1 MTAHQGFTLLEL
13 SKLINAKLIG
23 DGKAIVDNLSTIQN
37 SNKTSL
43 TFLSNKKYSK
53 YIKTSEAKAFIVHQD
68 FVKEDDK
75 KNFLVSEDPYLS
87 YAMASKLFSPF
98 YNDINN
104 NGIHSTAIVSSD
116 AKIGNNVFI
125 GANVYIGPNCVIG
138 DNSCIQPNV
147 SLVCNVKLG
156 SNCNIFPGTVL
167 GSDGFGYAP
176 TKNGY
181 VKIEQLGSLVIGDNV
196 EIGAGCTIDRGA
208 LDDTIIHDGVK
219 LDNQIHIAHN
229 VVIGNNTCLAA
240 QVGVA
245 GSTTIGKDC
254 LIGGQVGIAGHLKIG
269 DRVQMQAKSGVLK
282 NISDDSVI
290 MGYPAINY
298 RDYNKSYVHFKNFPK
313 IMNFINKLMKKYN
326 DQ

>member
-23 DGKAIVDNLSTIQN
+23 DGKAIVDNLSTIHN

-68 FVKEDDK
+68 FVNEDDK

-98 YNDINN
+98 YNDLNN
-104 NGIHSTAIVSSD
+104 SGIHSTAIVSSD
-116 AKIGNNVFI
+116 AKIGNNVSI

-229 VVIGNNTCLAA
+229 VDLGKNSAIAA
-240 QVGVA
+240 CCAIA
-245 GSTTIGKDC
+245 GSTVIGENFRM
-254 LIGGQVGIAGHLKIG
+254 GGL
-269 DRVQMQAKSGVLK
+269 SGVLGHLSITDNVSVGAHTLITK
-282 NISDDSVI
+282 NISEAGEYIGI
-290 MGYPAINY
+290 MPAQNPK
-298 RDYNKSYVHFKNFPK
+298 DWAKSS
-313 IMNFINKLMKKYN
+313 IFIKKRG
-326 DQ
+326 

>member
-68 FVKEDDK
+68 FVHEDDK
-75 KNFLVSEDPYLS
+75 KNFLVTEDPYLS
-87 YAMASKLFSPF
+87 YALASKLFSPF
-98 YNDINN
+98 YNDPNN

-138 DNSCIQPNV
+138 DNSCVQPNA

-181 VKIEQLGSLVIGDNV
+181 VKIEQLGNLVIGDSV

-208 LDDTIIHDGVK
+208 LDDTIIRDGVK

-229 VVIGNNTCLAA
+229 VDLGKNSAIAA
-240 QVGVA
+240 CCAIA
-245 GSTTIGKDC
+245 GSTVIGENFRM
-254 LIGGQVGIAGHLKIG
+254 GGL
-269 DRVQMQAKSGVLK
+269 SGVLGHLNITDNVSVGAHTLITK
-282 NISDDSVI
+282 NISEGGEYIGI
-290 MGYPAINY
+290 MPAQNPK
-298 RDYNKSYVHFKNFPK
+298 DWAKSS
-313 IMNFINKLMKKYN
+313 IFIKRRK
-326 DQ
+326 

>member
-1 MTAHQGFTLLEL
+1 MTAHEGFTLLEL

-23 DGKAIVDNLSTIQN
+23 DGEAIVDNLSTIHN

-68 FVKEDDK
+68 FVNEDDK

-98 YNDINN
+98 YNDLNN
-104 NGIHSTAIVSSD
+104 SGIHSTAIVSSD
-116 AKIGNNVFI
+116 AKIGNNVSI

-156 SNCNIFPGTVL
+156 SNCNIFSGSVL

-229 VVIGNNTCLAA
+229 VDLGKNSAIAA
-240 QVGVA
+240 CCAIA
-245 GSTTIGKDC
+245 GSTVIGENFRM
-254 LIGGQVGIAGHLKIG
+254 GGL
-269 DRVQMQAKSGVLK
+269 SGVLGHLSITDNVSVGAHTLITK
-282 NISDDSVI
+282 NISEGGEYIGI
-290 MGYPAINY
+290 MPAQNPK
-298 RDYNKSYVHFKNFPK
+298 DWAKSS
-313 IMNFINKLMKKYN
+313 IFIKKRK
-326 DQ
+326 

>member
-68 FVKEDDK
+68 FVIEDDK

-138 DNSCIQPNV
+138 HNSCIQPNV

-229 VVIGNNTCLAA
+229 VDLGKNSAIAA
-240 QVGVA
+240 CCAIA
-245 GSTTIGKDC
+245 GSTVIGENFRM
-254 LIGGQVGIAGHLKIG
+254 GGL
-269 DRVQMQAKSGVLK
+269 SGVLGHLSITDNVSVGAHTLITK
-282 NISDDSVI
+282 NISEGGEYIGI
-290 MGYPAINY
+290 MPAQNPK
-298 RDYNKSYVHFKNFPK
+298 DWAKSS
-313 IMNFINKLMKKYN
+313 IFIKKRK
-326 DQ
+326 

>member
-1 MTAHQGFTLLEL
+1 MTAHEGFTLLEL

-23 DGKAIVDNLSTIQN
+23 DGEAIVDNISTIQN

-68 FVKEDDK
+68 FVNEDDK

-98 YNDINN
+98 YNDLNN
-104 NGIHSTAIVSSD
+104 SGIHSTAIVSSD
-116 AKIGNNVFI
+116 AKIGNNVSI

-138 DNSCIQPNV
+138 DDSCIQPNV

-229 VVIGNNTCLAA
+229 VDLGKNSAIAA
-240 QVGVA
+240 CCAIA
-245 GSTTIGKDC
+245 GSTVIGENFRM
-254 LIGGQVGIAGHLKIG
+254 GGL
-269 DRVQMQAKSGVLK
+269 SGVLGHLSITDNVSVGAHTLITK
-282 NISDDSVI
+282 NISEGGEYIGI
-290 MGYPAINY
+290 MPAQNPK
-298 RDYNKSYVHFKNFPK
+298 DWAKSS
-313 IMNFINKLMKKYN
+313 IFIKKRK
-326 DQ
+326 

>member
-87 YAMASKLFSPF
+87 YAMASKLFIPF

-104 NGIHSTAIVSSD
+104 NGIHSTANVSSD

-125 GANVYIGPNCVIG
+125 GANVYIGPNCAIG
-138 DNSCIQPNV
+138 HNSCIQPNV

-229 VVIGNNTCLAA
+229 VDLGKNSAIAA
-240 QVGVA
+240 CCAIA
-245 GSTTIGKDC
+245 GSTVIGENFRM
-254 LIGGQVGIAGHLKIG
+254 GGL
-269 DRVQMQAKSGVLK
+269 SGVLGHLSITDNVSVGAHTLITK
-282 NISDDSVI
+282 NISEAGEYIGI
-290 MGYPAINY
+290 MPAQNPK
-298 RDYNKSYVHFKNFPK
+298 DWAKSS
-313 IMNFINKLMKKYN
+313 IFIKKRK
-326 DQ
+326 

>member
-1 MTAHQGFTLLEL
+1 VTAHQGFTLLEL

-23 DGKAIVDNLSTIQN
+23 DGKAIVDNLSTIQS

-138 DNSCIQPNV
+138 HNSCIQPNV

-229 VVIGNNTCLAA
+229 VDLGKNSAIAA
-240 QVGVA
+240 CCAIA
-245 GSTTIGKDC
+245 GSTVIGENFRM
-254 LIGGQVGIAGHLKIG
+254 GGL
-269 DRVQMQAKSGVLK
+269 SGVLGHLSITDNVSVGAHTLITK
-282 NISDDSVI
+282 NISEGGEYIGI
-290 MGYPAINY
+290 MPAQNPK
-298 RDYNKSYVHFKNFPK
+298 DWAKSS
-313 IMNFINKLMKKYN
+313 IFIKKRK
-326 DQ
+326 

>member
-37 SNKTSL
+37 SNKASL

-53 YIKTSEAKAFIVHQD
+53 YIKTSEARAFIVHQD
-68 FVKEDDK
+68 FVEEDYK
-75 KNFLVSEDPYLS
+75 KNFLVTEDPYLS
-87 YAMASKLFSPF
+87 YALASKLFSPF
-98 YNDINN
+98 YNDPNN

-138 DNSCIQPNV
+138 DNSCVQPNT

-156 SNCNIFPGTVL
+156 SDCNIFPGAVL

-208 LDDTIIHDGVK
+208 LDDTIIRDGVK

-229 VVIGNNTCLAA
+229 VDLGKNSAIAA
-240 QVGVA
+240 CCAIA
-245 GSTTIGKDC
+245 GSTVIGENFRM
-254 LIGGQVGIAGHLKIG
+254 GGL
-269 DRVQMQAKSGVLK
+269 SGVLGHLTITDNVSVGAHTLITK
-282 NISDDSVI
+282 NISERGEYIGI
-290 MGYPAINY
+290 MPAQNPK
-298 RDYNKSYVHFKNFPK
+298 DWAKSS
-313 IMNFINKLMKKYN
+313 IFIKRRK
-326 DQ
+326 

>member
-1 MTAHQGFTLLEL
+1 MTAHEGFTLLEL

-23 DGKAIVDNLSTIQN
+23 DGEAIVDNLSTIQN

-68 FVKEDDK
+68 FVNEDDK

-98 YNDINN
+98 YHDLNN
-104 NGIHSTAIVSSD
+104 SGIHSTAIVSSD
-116 AKIGNNVFI
+116 AKIGNNVSI

-176 TKNGY
+176 SKNGY

-229 VVIGNNTCLAA
+229 VDLGKNSAIAA
-240 QVGVA
+240 CCAIA
-245 GSTTIGKDC
+245 GSTVIGENFRM
-254 LIGGQVGIAGHLKIG
+254 GGL
-269 DRVQMQAKSGVLK
+269 SGVLGHLSITDNVSVGAHTLITK
-282 NISDDSVI
+282 NISEGGEYIGI
-290 MGYPAINY
+290 MPAQNPK
-298 RDYNKSYVHFKNFPK
+298 DWAKSS
-313 IMNFINKLMKKYN
+313 IFIKKRK
-326 DQ
+326 

>member
-1 MTAHQGFTLLEL
+1 MTAHEGFTLLEL

-23 DGKAIVDNLSTIQN
+23 DGEAIVDNLSTIQN

-68 FVKEDDK
+68 FVNEDDK

-98 YNDINN
+98 YNDLNN
-104 NGIHSTAIVSSD
+104 SGIHSTAIVSSD
-116 AKIGNNVFI
+116 AKIGNNVSI

-138 DNSCIQPNV
+138 ENSCIQPNV

-229 VVIGNNTCLAA
+229 VDLGKNSAIAA
-240 QVGVA
+240 CCAIA
-245 GSTTIGKDC
+245 GSTIIGENFRM
-254 LIGGQVGIAGHLKIG
+254 GGL
-269 DRVQMQAKSGVLK
+269 SGVLGHLSITDNVSVGAHTLITK
-282 NISDDSVI
+282 NISEGGEYIGI
-290 MGYPAINY
+290 MPAQNPK
-298 RDYNKSYVHFKNFPK
+298 DWAKSS
-313 IMNFINKLMKKYN
+313 IFIKKRK
-326 DQ
+326 

>member
-1 MTAHQGFTLLEL
+1 MTAHEGFTLLEL

-23 DGKAIVDNLSTIQN
+23 DGEAIVDNLSTIQN

-68 FVKEDDK
+68 FVNEDDK

-98 YNDINN
+98 YNDLNN
-104 NGIHSTAIVSSD
+104 SGIHSTAIVSSD
-116 AKIGNNVFI
+116 AKIGNNVSI

-229 VVIGNNTCLAA
+229 VDLGKNSAIAA
-240 QVGVA
+240 CCAIA
-245 GSTTIGKDC
+245 GSTIIGENFRM
-254 LIGGQVGIAGHLKIG
+254 GGL
-269 DRVQMQAKSGVLK
+269 SGVLGHLSITDNVSVGAHTLITK
-282 NISDDSVI
+282 NISEGGEYIGI
-290 MGYPAINY
+290 MPAQNPK
-298 RDYNKSYVHFKNFPK
+298 DWAKSS
-313 IMNFINKLMKKYN
+313 IFIKKRK
-326 DQ
+326 

>member
-23 DGKAIVDNLSTIQN
+23 DGEAIVDNLSTIQN

-68 FVKEDDK
+68 FVNEDDK

-98 YNDINN
+98 YNDLNN
-104 NGIHSTAIVSSD
+104 SGIHSTAIVSLD
-116 AKIGNNVFI
+116 AKIGNNVSI

-229 VVIGNNTCLAA
+229 VDLGKNSAIAA
-240 QVGVA
+240 CCAIA
-245 GSTTIGKDC
+245 GSTVIGENFRM
-254 LIGGQVGIAGHLKIG
+254 GGL
-269 DRVQMQAKSGVLK
+269 SGVLGHLSITDNVSVGAHTLITK
-282 NISDDSVI
+282 NISEGGEYIGI
-290 MGYPAINY
+290 MPAQNPK
-298 RDYNKSYVHFKNFPK
+298 DWAKSS
-313 IMNFINKLMKKYN
+313 IFIKKRK
-326 DQ
+326 

>member
-1 MTAHQGFTLLEL
+1 MTAHEGFTLLEL

-23 DGKAIVDNLSTIQN
+23 DGEAIVDNLSTIQN

-53 YIKTSEAKAFIVHQD
+53 YIKTSEAKAFIVHQE
-68 FVKEDDK
+68 FVNEDDK

-98 YNDINN
+98 YNDLNN
-104 NGIHSTAIVSSD
+104 SGIHSTAIVSSD
-116 AKIGNNVFI
+116 AKIGINVSI

-229 VVIGNNTCLAA
+229 VDLGKNSAIAA
-240 QVGVA
+240 CCAIA
-245 GSTTIGKDC
+245 GSTVIGENFRM
-254 LIGGQVGIAGHLKIG
+254 GGL
-269 DRVQMQAKSGVLK
+269 SGVLGHLSITDNVSVGAHTLITK
-282 NISDDSVI
+282 NISEGGEYIGI
-290 MGYPAINY
+290 MPAQNPK
-298 RDYNKSYVHFKNFPK
+298 DWAKSS
-313 IMNFINKLMKKYN
+313 IFIKKRK
-326 DQ
+326 

>member
-1 MTAHQGFTLLEL
+1 MTAKLGFTLLEL
-13 SKLINAKLIG
+13 SKLTNTKLIG
-23 DGKAIVDNLSTIQN
+23 DGKAVVDNLATIQN

-53 YIKTSEAKAFIVHQD
+53 YIKTSKAKAFIVHQD
-68 FVKEDDK
+68 FLIDDDK
-75 KNFLVSEDPYLS
+75 KNFLISEDPYLS
-87 YAMASKLFSPF
+87 YAVASKLFNPL
-98 YNDINN
+98 YKDTNN
-104 NGIHSTAIVSSD
+104 NEIHSTAIVSKD
-116 AKIGNNVFI
+116 VNIGNNVFI

-156 SNCNIFPGTVL
+156 SNCNIFPSTVL

-229 VVIGNNTCLAA
+229 VDLGKNSAIAA
-240 QVGVA
+240 CCAIA
-245 GSTTIGKDC
+245 GSTVIGENFRM
-254 LIGGQVGIAGHLKIG
+254 GGL
-269 DRVQMQAKSGVLK
+269 SGVLGHLSITDNVSVGAHTLITK
-282 NISDDSVI
+282 NISEGGEYIGI
-290 MGYPAINY
+290 MPAQNPK
-298 RDYNKSYVHFKNFPK
+298 DWAKSS
-313 IMNFINKLMKKYN
+313 IFIKKRK
-326 DQ
+326 

>member
-1 MTAHQGFTLLEL
+1 MTAHEGFTLLEL

-23 DGKAIVDNLSTIQN
+23 DGEAIVDNLSTIQN

-43 TFLSNKKYSK
+43 TFLSNKKNSK

-68 FVKEDDK
+68 FVNEDDK

-98 YNDINN
+98 CNDLSNS
-104 NGIHSTAIVSSD
+104 GIHSTAIVSSD
-116 AKIGNNVFI
+116 AKIGNNVSI

-181 VKIEQLGSLVIGDNV
+181 VKIEQLGNLVIGDNV

-229 VVIGNNTCLAA
+229 VDLGKNSAIAA
-240 QVGVA
+240 CCAIA
-245 GSTTIGKDC
+245 GSTVIGENFRM
-254 LIGGQVGIAGHLKIG
+254 GGL
-269 DRVQMQAKSGVLK
+269 SGVLGHLSITDNVSVGAHTLITK
-282 NISDDSVI
+282 NISEGGEYIGI
-290 MGYPAINY
+290 MPAQNPK
-298 RDYNKSYVHFKNFPK
+298 DWAKSS
-313 IMNFINKLMKKYN
+313 IFIKKRK
-326 DQ
+326 

>member
-23 DGKAIVDNLSTIQN
+23 DGKAIFDNLSTIQN

-68 FVKEDDK
+68 FVEEDDK
-75 KNFLVSEDPYLS
+75 KNFLVTEDPYLS
-87 YAMASKLFSPF
+87 YALASKLFSPF
-98 YNDINN
+98 YNDPNN

-138 DNSCIQPNV
+138 DNSCVQPNV

-229 VVIGNNTCLAA
+229 VDLGKNSAIAA
-240 QVGVA
+240 CCAIA
-245 GSTTIGKDC
+245 GSTVIGENFRM
-254 LIGGQVGIAGHLKIG
+254 GGL
-269 DRVQMQAKSGVLK
+269 SGVLGHLSITDNVSVGAHTLITK
-282 NISDDSVI
+282 NISEGGEYIGI
-290 MGYPAINY
+290 MPAQNPK
-298 RDYNKSYVHFKNFPK
+298 DWAKSS
-313 IMNFINKLMKKYN
+313 IFIKKRK
-326 DQ
+326 

>member
-1 MTAHQGFTLLEL
+1 VTAHEGFTLLEL

-23 DGKAIVDNLSTIQN
+23 DGEAIVDNLSTIQN

-68 FVKEDDK
+68 FVNEDDK

-98 YNDINN
+98 YNDLNN
-104 NGIHSTAIVSSD
+104 SGIHSTAIVSSD
-116 AKIGNNVFI
+116 AKIGNNVSI

-138 DNSCIQPNV
+138 ENSCIQPNV

-229 VVIGNNTCLAA
+229 VDLGKNSAIAA
-240 QVGVA
+240 CCAIA
-245 GSTTIGKDC
+245 GSTIIGENFRM
-254 LIGGQVGIAGHLKIG
+254 GGL
-269 DRVQMQAKSGVLK
+269 SGVLGHLSITDNVSVGAHTLITK
-282 NISDDSVI
+282 NISEGGEYIGI
-290 MGYPAINY
+290 MPAQNPK
-298 RDYNKSYVHFKNFPK
+298 DWAKSS
-313 IMNFINKLMKKYN
+313 IFIKKRK
-326 DQ
+326 

>member
-68 FVKEDDK
+68 FVNEDDK

-98 YNDINN
+98 YNDLNN
-104 NGIHSTAIVSSD
+104 SGIHSTAIVSSD

-156 SNCNIFPGTVL
+156 SNCNIFPGSVL

-229 VVIGNNTCLAA
+229 VDLGKNSAIAA
-240 QVGVA
+240 CCAIA
-245 GSTTIGKDC
+245 GSTVIGENFRM
-254 LIGGQVGIAGHLKIG
+254 GGL
-269 DRVQMQAKSGVLK
+269 SGVLGHLSITDNVSVGAHTLITK
-282 NISDDSVI
+282 NISEGGEYIGI
-290 MGYPAINY
+290 MPAQNPK
-298 RDYNKSYVHFKNFPK
+298 DWAKSS
-313 IMNFINKLMKKYN
+313 IFIKKRK
-326 DQ
+326 

>member
-1 MTAHQGFTLLEL
+1 MTAHEGFTLLEL

-23 DGKAIVDNLSTIQN
+23 DGEAIVDNLSTIQN

-68 FVKEDDK
+68 FVNEDDK

-98 YNDINN
+98 YNDLNN
-104 NGIHSTAIVSSD
+104 SGIHSTAIVSSD
-116 AKIGNNVFI
+116 AKIGINVSI

-229 VVIGNNTCLAA
+229 VDLGKNSAIAA
-240 QVGVA
+240 CCAIA
-245 GSTTIGKDC
+245 GSTVIGENFRM
-254 LIGGQVGIAGHLKIG
+254 GGL
-269 DRVQMQAKSGVLK
+269 SGVLGHLSITDNVSVGAHTLITK
-282 NISDDSVI
+282 NISEGGEYIGI
-290 MGYPAINY
+290 MPAQNPK
-298 RDYNKSYVHFKNFPK
+298 DWAKSS
-313 IMNFINKLMKKYN
+313 IFIKKRK
-326 DQ
+326 

>member
-1 MTAHQGFTLLEL
+1 VTAHKGFTLLEL

-23 DGKAIVDNLSTIQN
+23 DGKAIVDNLSTIQS

-229 VVIGNNTCLAA
+229 VDLGKNSAIAA
-240 QVGVA
+240 CCAIA
-245 GSTTIGKDC
+245 GSTVIGENFRM
-254 LIGGQVGIAGHLKIG
+254 GGL
-269 DRVQMQAKSGVLK
+269 SGVLGHLSITDNVSVGAHTLITK
-282 NISDDSVI
+282 NISEGGEYIGI
-290 MGYPAINY
+290 MPAQNPK
-298 RDYNKSYVHFKNFPK
+298 DWAKSS
-313 IMNFINKLMKKYN
+313 IFIKKRK
-326 DQ
+326 

>member
-1 MTAHQGFTLLEL
+1 VTAHQGFTLLEL

-138 DNSCIQPNV
+138 HNSCIQPNV

-229 VVIGNNTCLAA
+229 VDLGKNSAIAA
-240 QVGVA
+240 CCAIA
-245 GSTTIGKDC
+245 GSTVIGENFRM
-254 LIGGQVGIAGHLKIG
+254 GGL
-269 DRVQMQAKSGVLK
+269 SGVLGHLSITDNVSVGAHTLITK
-282 NISDDSVI
+282 NISEGGEYIGI
-290 MGYPAINY
+290 MPAQNPK
-298 RDYNKSYVHFKNFPK
+298 DWAKSS
-313 IMNFINKLMKKYN
+313 IFIKKRK
-326 DQ
+326 

>member
-23 DGKAIVDNLSTIQN
+23 DGNAIVDNLSTIQN

-104 NGIHSTAIVSSD
+104 NGIHSTAIVSSN

-138 DNSCIQPNV
+138 HNSCIQPNV

-229 VVIGNNTCLAA
+229 VDLGKNSAIAA
-240 QVGVA
+240 CCAIA
-245 GSTTIGKDC
+245 GSTVIGENFRM
-254 LIGGQVGIAGHLKIG
+254 GGL
-269 DRVQMQAKSGVLK
+269 SGVLGHLSIADNVSVGAHTLITK
-282 NISDDSVI
+282 NISESGEYIGI
-290 MGYPAINY
+290 MPAQNPK
-298 RDYNKSYVHFKNFPK
+298 DWAKSS
-313 IMNFINKLMKKYN
+313 IFIKKRK
-326 DQ
+326 

>member
-1 MTAHQGFTLLEL
+1 MTAHEGITLLEL

-23 DGKAIVDNLSTIQN
+23 DGEAIVDNLSTIQN

-68 FVKEDDK
+68 FVNEDDK

-98 YNDINN
+98 YNDLNN
-104 NGIHSTAIVSSD
+104 SGIHSTAIVSSD
-116 AKIGNNVFI
+116 AKIGNNVSI

-229 VVIGNNTCLAA
+229 VDLGKNSAIAA
-240 QVGVA
+240 CCAIA
-245 GSTTIGKDC
+245 GSTVIGENFRM
-254 LIGGQVGIAGHLKIG
+254 GGL
-269 DRVQMQAKSGVLK
+269 SGVLGHLSITDNVSVGAHTLITK
-282 NISDDSVI
+282 NISEGGEYIGI
-290 MGYPAINY
+290 MPAQNPK
-298 RDYNKSYVHFKNFPK
+298 DWAKSS
-313 IMNFINKLMKKYN
+313 IFIKKRK
-326 DQ
+326 

>member
-1 MTAHQGFTLLEL
+1 MTAHEGFTLLEL

-23 DGKAIVDNLSTIQN
+23 DGEAIVDNLSTIQN

-68 FVKEDDK
+68 FVDKDDK

-98 YNDINN
+98 YNDLNN
-104 NGIHSTAIVSSD
+104 SGIHSTAIVSSD
-116 AKIGNNVFI
+116 AKIGNDVSI

-181 VKIEQLGSLVIGDNV
+181 EKIEQLGSLVIGDNV

-208 LDDTIIHDGVK
+208 LDDTIIRDGVK

-229 VVIGNNTCLAA
+229 VDLGKNSAIAA
-240 QVGVA
+240 CCAIA
-245 GSTTIGKDC
+245 GSTVIGENFRM
-254 LIGGQVGIAGHLKIG
+254 GGL
-269 DRVQMQAKSGVLK
+269 SGVLGHLSITDNVSVGAHTLITK
-282 NISDDSVI
+282 NISEGGEYIGI
-290 MGYPAINY
+290 MPAQNPK
-298 RDYNKSYVHFKNFPK
+298 DWAKSS
-313 IMNFINKLMKKYN
+313 IFIKKRK
-326 DQ
+326 

>member
-1 MTAHQGFTLLEL
+1 MTAHEGFTLLEL

-23 DGKAIVDNLSTIQN
+23 DGKAIVDNLSTIQS

-98 YNDINN
+98 YNDLNN
-104 NGIHSTAIVSSD
+104 SGIHSTAIVSSD

-229 VVIGNNTCLAA
+229 VDLGKNSAIAA
-240 QVGVA
+240 CCAIA
-245 GSTTIGKDC
+245 GSTVIGENFRM
-254 LIGGQVGIAGHLKIG
+254 GGL
-269 DRVQMQAKSGVLK
+269 SGVLGHLSITDNVSVGAHTLITK
-282 NISDDSVI
+282 NISEGGEYIGI
-290 MGYPAINY
+290 MPAQNPK
-298 RDYNKSYVHFKNFPK
+298 DWAKSS
-313 IMNFINKLMKKYN
+313 IFIKKRK
-326 DQ
+326 

>member
-1 MTAHQGFTLLEL
+1 VTAHQGFTLLEL

-23 DGKAIVDNLSTIQN
+23 DGNAIVDNLSTIQN

-68 FVKEDDK
+68 FVEEDDR
-75 KNFLVSEDPYLS
+75 KNYLVSEDPYLS

-98 YNDINN
+98 YNDLNN

-138 DNSCIQPNV
+138 DNSSIQPNV

-167 GSDGFGYAP
+167 GCDGFGYAP

-181 VKIEQLGSLVIGDNV
+181 VKIEQLGNLIIGDNV

-229 VVIGNNTCLAA
+229 VDLGKNSAIAA
-240 QVGVA
+240 CCAIA
-245 GSTTIGKDC
+245 GSTVIGENFRM
-254 LIGGQVGIAGHLKIG
+254 GGL
-269 DRVQMQAKSGVLK
+269 SGVLGHLTITDNVSVGAHTLITK
-282 NISDDSVI
+282 NISERGEYIGI
-290 MGYPAINY
+290 MPAQNQK
-298 RDYNKSYVHFKNFPK
+298 DWAKSS
-313 IMNFINKLMKKYN
+313 IFIKRRK
-326 DQ
+326 

>member
-1 MTAHQGFTLLEL
+1 MTAHEGFTLLEL

-23 DGKAIVDNLSTIQN
+23 DGEAIVDNLSTIQN

-68 FVKEDDK
+68 FVNEDDK

-98 YNDINN
+98 CNDLSNS
-104 NGIHSTAIVSSD
+104 GIHSTAIVSSD
-116 AKIGNNVFI
+116 AKIGNNVSI

-229 VVIGNNTCLAA
+229 VDLGKNSAIAA
-240 QVGVA
+240 CCAIA
-245 GSTTIGKDC
+245 GSTVIGENFRM
-254 LIGGQVGIAGHLKIG
+254 GGL
-269 DRVQMQAKSGVLK
+269 SGVLGHLSITDNVSVGAHTLITK
-282 NISDDSVI
+282 NISEGGEYIGI
-290 MGYPAINY
+290 MPAQNPK
-298 RDYNKSYVHFKNFPK
+298 DWAKSS
-313 IMNFINKLMKKYN
+313 IFIKKRK
-326 DQ
+326 

>member
-23 DGKAIVDNLSTIQN
+23 DGNAIVDNLSTIQN

-53 YIKTSEAKAFIVHQD
+53 YIKTSEAKAFIAHQD
-68 FVKEDDK
+68 FVEEDDR
-75 KNFLVSEDPYLS
+75 KNYLVSEDPYLS

-98 YNDINN
+98 YNDLNN

-138 DNSCIQPNV
+138 DNSSIQPNV

-167 GSDGFGYAP
+167 GCDGFGYAP

-181 VKIEQLGSLVIGDNV
+181 VKIEQLGNLIIGDNV

-229 VVIGNNTCLAA
+229 VDLGKNSAIAA
-240 QVGVA
+240 CCAIA
-245 GSTTIGKDC
+245 GSTVIGENFRM
-254 LIGGQVGIAGHLKIG
+254 GGL
-269 DRVQMQAKSGVLK
+269 SGVLGHLTITDNVSVGAHTLITK
-282 NISDDSVI
+282 NISERGEYIGI
-290 MGYPAINY
+290 MPAQNPK
-298 RDYNKSYVHFKNFPK
+298 DWAKSS
-313 IMNFINKLMKKYN
+313 IFIKRRK
-326 DQ
+326 

>member
-23 DGKAIVDNLSTIQN
+23 DGNAIVDNLSTIQN

-68 FVKEDDK
+68 FVEEDDR
-75 KNFLVSEDPYLS
+75 KNYLVSEDPYLS

-98 YNDINN
+98 YNDLNN

-138 DNSCIQPNV
+138 DNSSIQSNV

-167 GSDGFGYAP
+167 GCDGFGYAP

-181 VKIEQLGSLVIGDNV
+181 VKIEQLGNLIIGDNV

-229 VVIGNNTCLAA
+229 VDLGKNSAIAA
-240 QVGVA
+240 CCAIA
-245 GSTTIGKDC
+245 GSTVIGENFRM
-254 LIGGQVGIAGHLKIG
+254 GGL
-269 DRVQMQAKSGVLK
+269 SGVLGHLTITDNVSVGAHTLITK
-282 NISDDSVI
+282 NISERGEYIGI
-290 MGYPAINY
+290 MPAQNPK
-298 RDYNKSYVHFKNFPK
+298 DWAKSS
-313 IMNFINKLMKKYN
+313 IFIKRRK
-326 DQ
+326 

>member
-1 MTAHQGFTLLEL
+1 VTAHQGFTLLEL

-23 DGKAIVDNLSTIQN
+23 DGKAIVDNLSTIHN

-68 FVKEDDK
+68 FVEEDDK

-87 YAMASKLFSPF
+87 YALASKLFSPF
-98 YNDINN
+98 YNDLNN

-138 DNSCIQPNV
+138 DNSCLQPNV

-156 SNCNIFPGTVL
+156 SNCNIFSGAVL

-229 VVIGNNTCLAA
+229 VDLGKNSAIAA
-240 QVGVA
+240 CCAIA
-245 GSTTIGKDC
+245 GSTVIGENFRM
-254 LIGGQVGIAGHLKIG
+254 GGL
-269 DRVQMQAKSGVLK
+269 SGVLGHLRIADNVSVGAHTLITK
-282 NISDDSVI
+282 NISEGGEYIGI
-290 MGYPAINY
+290 MPAQNPK
-298 RDYNKSYVHFKNFPK
+298 DWAKSS
-313 IMNFINKLMKKYN
+313 IFIKKRK
-326 DQ
+326 

>member
-1 MTAHQGFTLLEL
+1 MTAHEGFTLLEL

-23 DGKAIVDNLSTIQN
+23 DGEAIVDNLSTIQN

-138 DNSCIQPNV
+138 ENSCIQPNV

-229 VVIGNNTCLAA
+229 VDLGKNSAIAA
-240 QVGVA
+240 CCAIA
-245 GSTTIGKDC
+245 GSTVIGENFRM
-254 LIGGQVGIAGHLKIG
+254 GGL
-269 DRVQMQAKSGVLK
+269 SGVLGHLSITDNVSVGAHTLITK
-282 NISDDSVI
+282 NISEGGEYIGI
-290 MGYPAINY
+290 MPAQNPK
-298 RDYNKSYVHFKNFPK
+298 DWAKSS
-313 IMNFINKLMKKYN
+313 IFIKKRK
-326 DQ
+326 